1 MIKAILFDLDGTLVN
16 SLEDLKNSTNFA
28 LNKMGFPVHET
39 ECYKYFVGDGMVKL
53 IERALPEEKRDN
65 ETVMATLKIFLEHY
79 AQHYVD
85 KTVPYDGISELL
97 EKLSDFKLAIISNKN
112 QEMASVVVE
121 KLLGDKFQIVCG
133 KRENYP
139 AKPDPKLTLEIISQL
154 GVEPSECVFI
164 GDSGMDM
171 AVAKNAG
178 CIALGVLW
186 GFRKE
191 EELRENGA
199 DYIVSAP
206 SEILSVISEIKN
218 VEKTF

>member
-1 MIKAILFDLDGTLVN
+1 MIKALLFDLDGTLVN

-28 LNKMGFPVHET
+28 LQKKGFSVHET
-39 ECYKYFVGDGMVKL
+39 ECYKYFVGDGMAKL
-53 IERALPEEKRDN
+53 IERALPENRRDK
-65 ETVMATLKIFLEHY
+65 ETIETTLKIFLEHY
-79 AQHYVD
+79 SQHYVD
-85 KTVPYDGISELL
+85 ETVPYDGILELL
-97 EKLSDFKLAIISNKN
+97 QKLSDFKLAIISNKN
-112 QEMASVVVE
+112 QEMATVVVG

-139 AKPDPKLTLEIISQL
+139 TKPDPKLTLEIMWEL
-154 GVEPSECVFI
+154 GVKPEECVFI

-199 DYIVSAP
+199 DYIVSSP
-206 SEILSVISEIKN
+206 SEILDVLNEIK
-218 VEKTF
+218 KH